1 MYNDK
6 KQSRKRVKETYHV
19 GKIGEAKKNDIIA
32 PKKSIIRLCMFI
44 RDNQKKKYQTKYEH
58 IPNITYSLL

>member
-44 RDNQKKKYQTKYEH
+44 RDN
-58 IPNITYSLL
+58 